1 MCVECVSRGL
11 HGPAVIGMD
20 KPCVEGFT
28 GGRDLW
34 EHKER
39 RGRVGTRR
47 KKVATDMGNVGRGIR
62 SEREHDKILRQT

>member
-1 MCVECVSRGL
+1 MQAVCVECVSRGL
-11 HGPAVIGMD
+11 HGPTVIGMD
-20 KPCVEGFT
+20 KPCVEEFT

-47 KKVATDMGNVGRGIR
+47 KGGKRHGECG
-62 SEREHDKILRQT
+62 ERNLV

>member
-1 MCVECVSRGL
+1 MQAVCVECVSRGL
-11 HGPAVIGMD
+11 HGPTVIGMD
-20 KPCVEGFT
+20 KPCVEEFT

-47 KKVATDMGNVGRGIR
+47 KRWQPTWGMWGEEFGLRGNMTR
-62 SEREHDKILRQT
+62 S